1 MTYNIDN
8 LLNLIYA
15 KENERAAE
23 FITSQTINRQNESGL
38 SPLMV
43 AVSARNKK
51 MVLHLLANGA
61 DISLKSKAGCTVWQF
76 ANTEMKKFLFS
87 AIKVIKQKP
96 VKRPFMYNG
105 YCERVLTAVHK
116 HMVND
121 KEYGRVD

>member
-23 FITSQTINRQNESGL
+23 FITPQTINMQNASGL
-38 SPLMV
+38 SPLIV

-61 DISLKSKAGCTVWQF
+61 DISLKSKAGCTVWEF

-87 AIKVIKQKP
+87 AIKVVKQKP
-96 VKRPFMYNG
+96 VKRSFTYNG
-105 YCERVLTAVHK
+105 YCERVLRAVHK
-116 HMVND
+116 HMVSD
-121 KEYGRVD
+121 EGYGRVD